1 MVQFPRCVVLLT
13 TRWSR
18 AGGEHLNGSI
28 EIRSYSF
35 NGKRIIDARLSVVV
49 HNPLVGG
56 GGHHRLIEEAR
67 ELSRWPS
74 WSRLSFQCFD
84 LRWPPLSRTDNCKVR
99 CHIQQSA
106 PARPP
111 RDASCFTDGS
121 IDFRKV
127 ELANR
132 KVFGVR
138 ADDVGGR
145 GCAKGRRW

>member
-1 MVQFPRCVVLLT
+1 MHAYQWWSTIHLLVEEVTIGSLRRPVSYQGGQAGAGFHFNVLIFGGRRCL
-13 TRWSR
+13 
-18 AGGEHLNGSI
+18 
-28 EIRSYSF
+28 
-35 NGKRIIDARLSVVV
+35 
-49 HNPLVGG
+49 
-56 GGHHRLIEEAR
+56 
-67 ELSRWPS
+67 
-74 WSRLSFQCFD
+74 
-84 LRWPPLSRTDNCKVR
+84 RTDNCKVR